1 MTKSLSIRLP
11 DDLAARIEQDAK
23 ASGSSI
29 NTQVIQML
37 EAARSVVPSPIT
49 LSVRIARNVAEK
61 SVTYHAEENMGLN
74 PVINSHQDLEHW
86 VKFVLLDVSGFD
98 EGETEIG
105 VVADDVSVVVT
116 GNIEIIEAIKRYI
129 V

>member
-11 DDLAARIEQDAK
+11 DELAARIEGDAK
-23 ASGSSI
+23 ETGDSI
-29 NTQVIQML
+29 NTRVIKML
-37 EAARSVVPSPIT
+37 EAARTVVPNPIT
-49 LSVRIARNVAEK
+49 LSVRIARNVAER

-86 VKFVLLDVSGFD
+86 VKFVLLDVSGSS

-105 VVADDVSVVVT
+105 VVADDVSVVIT
-116 GNIEIIEAIKRYI
+116 GNIEAIKIYI
-129 V
+129 L